1 MSKRN
6 LKTPRRRPG
15 DSFTLYRV
23 DRGFGPNP
31 EAIMDWSG
39 EGPYGYLVTTSDH
52 CPKPLAFVPG
62 ISPQTLA
69 HAIQLRSDP
78 AAISRSTQAIDL
90 RDRREQ
96 QIAREFLGLWLIP
109 VDTLGRQITNDKDF
123 EACGYSLSRF
133 SNGTVR
139 YGLCI
144 WLSGGFKMMQE
155 ELAKQK
161 GGTSARPIILP
172 PGSKEDKP
180 ALSLTAA

>member
-1 MSKRN
+1 MH
-6 LKTPRRRPG
+6 
-15 DSFTLYRV
+15 V
-23 DRGFGPNP
+23 DAMNRLRI
-31 EAIMDWSG
+31 AS
-39 EGPYGYLVTTSDH
+39 
-52 CPKPLAFVPG
+52 CPDCG
-62 ISPQTLA
+62 IVFA
-69 HAIQLRSDP
+69 
-78 AAISRSTQAIDL
+78 
-90 RDRREQ
+90 
-96 QIAREFLGLWLIP
+96 LWLIP

>member
-1 MSKRN
+1 
-6 LKTPRRRPG
+6 
-15 DSFTLYRV
+15 
-23 DRGFGPNP
+23 
-31 EAIMDWSG
+31 
-39 EGPYGYLVTTSDH
+39 
-52 CPKPLAFVPG
+52 LAFPIGSASAAGGGEESAGESAAAPILFKSDGAEAMHVDAMNRLRIASCPDCG
-62 ISPQTLA
+62 IVFA
-69 HAIQLRSDP
+69 
-78 AAISRSTQAIDL
+78 
-90 RDRREQ
+90 
-96 QIAREFLGLWLIP
+96 LWLIP